1 MLNMRIQ
8 KDKRLKKNM
17 REKKKVFVTGCFDL
31 LHSGHIAF
39 FEDAAKHGD
48 VYVGLGSDETVYKL
62 KGRYPINNQSERKY
76 MIEALASVKKCF
88 INSGSGI
95 MDFREEIESLQPD
108 IFIVNED
115 GNTPAKEELSKKLG
129 IRYIVLKRIP
139 HGTLPIRS
147 TTLLKNECTMPY
159 RVDLA
164 GGWLDQ
170 PYVGKYAQGPV
181 LTISIEPTIEFNE
194 RSGMATSTRR
204 KAIEL
209 WHSDIPAGNKEQ
221 LAKIL
226 FSYEN
231 APGTKVIAG
240 SQDAI
245 GIVLP
250 GLNKIDY
257 NGGYWPVNITSV
269 HDEEILSWL
278 ENQLYLITLGPRDD
292 KYDVLKTT
300 KISKKN
306 VEALRFAAEK
316 CWKAIL
322 KKDIKEC
329 GKYFKQSFEA
339 QIRMFPTMVSQ
350 ETLSIIDKYKHGAY
364 GWKLSGAGGG
374 GYLILVSEKA
384 IAGAMT
390 IKIRRKAL

>member
-1 MLNMRIQ
+1 M
-8 KDKRLKKNM
+8 
-17 REKKKVFVTGCFDL
+17 
-31 LHSGHIAF
+31 
-39 FEDAAKHGD
+39 
-48 VYVGLGSDETVYKL
+48 
-62 KGRYPINNQSERKY
+62 
-76 MIEALASVKKCF
+76 AS
-88 INSGSGI
+88 
-95 MDFREEIESLQPD
+95 
-108 IFIVNED
+108 
-115 GNTPAKEELSKKLG
+115 
-129 IRYIVLKRIP
+129 
-139 HGTLPIRS
+139 
-147 TTLLKNECTMPY
+147 
-159 RVDLA
+159 
-164 GGWLDQ
+164 
-170 PYVGKYAQGPV
+170 
-181 LTISIEPTIEFNE
+181 
-194 RSGMATSTRR
+194 STRR

-374 GYLILVSEKA
+374 GYLILVSEKS
-384 IAGAMT
+384 ITGAMT

>member
-1 MLNMRIQ
+1 
-8 KDKRLKKNM
+8 M
-17 REKKKVFVTGCFDL
+17 RERKKVFVTGCFDL

-39 FEDAAKHGD
+39 FEDAANYGD
-48 VYVGLGSDETVYKL
+48 VYVGLGSDKTVYQL
-62 KGRYPINNQSERKY
+62 KGRYPINNQEERKY

-95 MDFREEIESLQPD
+95 MDFLKEVESLKPD

-129 IRYIVLKRIP
+129 MKYIVLKRIP
-139 HGTLPIRS
+139 HGKLPVRS
-147 TTLLKNECTMPY
+147 TTTLKNECTMPY
-159 RVDLA
+159 RIDLA

-194 RSGMATSTRR
+194 RSGMASSTRR

-231 APGTKVIAG
+231 PPGTKVIAG
-240 SQDAI
+240 SQDSI
-245 GIVLP
+245 GIVMP

-257 NGGYWPVNITSV
+257 NGCYWPVKITTV
-269 HDEEILSWL
+269 DDEEILLWL
-278 ENQLYLITLGPRDD
+278 EKHLSLITLGPRDNH
-292 KYDVLKTT
+292 YNVLRNT
-300 KISKKN
+300 KITKKN
-306 VEALRFAAEK
+306 VEALRHSADS

-322 KKDIKEC
+322 KKDLKEY
-329 GKYFKQSFEA
+329 GKHFKESFQA
-339 QIRMFPTMVSQ
+339 QIKMFPDMVSK
-350 ETLSIIDKYKHGAY
+350 ETFSIIEKYKNLAC

-374 GYLILVSEKA
+374 GYLILVSEKP
-384 IAGAMT
+384 IHNAMM
-390 IKIRRKAL
+390 IKIRRKTL